1 MGDPLVEGSRRWRV
15 LWAHYEAEE
24 LRVYYRST
32 IRPDTARRL
41 AVDLLASG
49 RVPPMQGNLFIP
61 VPPRTRPVL
70 QRFWGSVCQHDETC
84 YLTLFIDDRCL
95 LVPLTR

>member
-1 MGDPLVEGSRRWRV
+1 MR
-15 LWAHYEAEE
+15 AA
-24 LRVYYRST
+24 
-32 IRPDTARRL
+32 DTARRL
-41 AVDLLASG
+41 VVDLLASG

-70 QRFWGSVCQHDETC
+70 QRFWWSVCQHDETC